1 MGGVARTATLTITP
15 PSGVPNMV
23 CSPAA
28 IQTPGSSV
36 CTFSLGTAAQST
48 TAVALTASSPTVT
61 IPNAVTIGTGLSS
74 ATFTVTAGAVS
85 STTSVVISA
94 PNQSVSQTLTLLGPS
109 SSKVAVSTIVCNPL
123 TLIGGGTSAC
133 QITLTGAATAN
144 SPAISLSSSSTQ
156 VSVPPVLQAAA
167 GATTV
172 PFTVTSSLIDHD
184 DTAVLIANMGA
195 SSAQATLSLLGLKPT
210 ALACPQTLQS
220 GLPMSCQ
227 VTLNSGQATTSVPM
241 AISGNGQLVT
251 LPASVPTVAGQS
263 TVTFQGNTTYVSS
276 DQSVTVSATFHG
288 VAVQASVTLTP
299 APPVLKVPGLQTIV
313 PGGQVAFTVSATDP
327 AGLTVTLSV
336 ANLPPDSSFNPN
348 TGVFNWTPTTSQV
361 GQYSVAFTASNTA
374 QVSATEDVAIEVQ
387 STTPIISSLANAASF
402 VNAGC
407 SPGAVAT
414 LLGTGF
420 VATGAKSAEVSP
432 LPTTIDGL
440 HVQGNGSDLPVFYV
454 SEDQVNFQCPQAAPG
469 APVSL
474 MIQSGTGASSPLA
487 TTMQIAAPGIFT
499 MSGSGKGQGAVLVA
513 GTANV
518 AMTKTK
524 GILSQPAP
532 RGGYISIYATGLGA
546 TNVDVAPGAPAPDR
560 SAGGSRCP
568 G

>member
-1 MGGVARTATLTITP
+1 M
-15 PSGVPNMV
+15 
-23 CSPAA
+23 
-28 IQTPGSSV
+28 
-36 CTFSLGTAAQST
+36 
-48 TAVALTASSPTVT
+48 
-61 IPNAVTIGTGLSS
+61 
-74 ATFTVTAGAVS
+74 
-85 STTSVVISA
+85 
-94 PNQSVSQTLTLLGPS
+94 
-109 SSKVAVSTIVCNPL
+109 
-123 TLIGGGTSAC
+123 
-133 QITLTGAATAN
+133 
-144 SPAISLSSSSTQ
+144 
-156 VSVPPVLQAAA
+156 PVE

-172 PFTVTSSLIDHD
+172 PFTATSSLIDHD

-195 SSAQATLSLLGLKPT
+195 SSAQVTLSLLGLKPT

-220 GLPMSCQ
+220 GLPLSCQ
-227 VTLNSGQATTSVPM
+227 VTLNSGQATTSVPI
-241 AISGNGQLVT
+241 AISGNGQLVA
-251 LPASVPTVAGQS
+251 LPGSVPTVAGQS
-263 TVTFQGNTTYVSS
+263 TISFQGNTTYVSS
-276 DQSVTVSATFHG
+276 DQSLTISASFHG
-288 VAVQASVTLTP
+288 VALQATVTLTP
-299 APPVLKVPGLQTIV
+299 APPVLTVPGLQTVV
-313 PGGQVAFTVSATDP
+313 PGRSVAFTVSATDP

-336 ANLPPDSSFNPN
+336 TNLPPDSSFNPN
-348 TGVFNWTPTTSQV
+348 TGVFNWTPQTSQV
-361 GQYSVAFTASNTA
+361 GQYSVAFTATNTA

-387 STTPIISSLANAASF
+387 STTPIISSLTNAASF
-402 VNAGC
+402 VNSGC

-420 VATGAKSAEVSP
+420 TATGAKSAEVSP

-469 APVSL
+469 ASVSL
-474 MIQSGTGASSPLA
+474 MIQSGTGASSPLP

-546 TNVDVAPGAPAPDR
+546 TNIIVAPGAPAPTDPLAEVIAPVDVVLGGEPAEVSFAGLVPGYTGLYVVNAKIPATASIGPAIPLEIDVQLPDGTIAR
-560 SAGGSRCP
+560 SNVVTIAVAPAGN
-568 G
+568 